1 MKSYLSKLSFTA
13 MLFVIFIACDSGSKN
28 AAGTGDFSGYIM
40 EEIAGSSYTQA
51 ILKDAEGKLLE
62 EGPVLNGQRNGTWIK
77 YAEDGRIQLLSSYRD
92 GLLNGPV
99 LRFSNRGQI
108 EEKTFYKDNLYHGPR
123 VTYKFGRPQQEMNYF
138 ENELDGMK
146 RKYQNNGKIQEEVEY
161 SRGVQDGIYRFYD
174 DQGNMTLDYLYKNG
188 EKVSGGIV
196 EPPVKEGE
204 N

>member
-1 MKSYLSKLSFTA
+1 
-13 MLFVIFIACDSGSKN
+13 
-28 AAGTGDFSGYIM
+28 
-40 EEIAGSSYTQA
+40 
-51 ILKDAEGKLLE
+51 
-62 EGPVLNGQRNGTWIK
+62 
-77 YAEDGRIQLLSSYRD
+77 
-92 GLLNGPV
+92 
-99 LRFSNRGQI
+99 
-108 EEKTFYKDNLYHGPR
+108 
-123 VTYKFGRPQQEMNYF
+123 MNYF

>member
-1 MKSYLSKLSFTA
+1 MKSYLSKLSFSA
-13 MLFVIFIACDSGSKN
+13 MLFVTFVACNSGPKN
-28 AAGTGDFSGYIM
+28 AAGVGDFSGYVM
-40 EEIAGSSYTQA
+40 EEIDGSSYSNA
-51 ILKDAEGKLLE
+51 ILKDGEGKLLE
-62 EGPVLNGQRNGTWIK
+62 EGPVLNGNRNGTWIK
-77 YAEDGRIQLLSSYRD
+77 YADDGRIQLLSSYRD

-123 VTYKFGRPQQEMNYF
+123 VTYRFGRPQQEMNYF

-146 RKYQNNGKIQEEVEY
+146 RTYQNNGKVQEEVEY
-161 SRGVQDGIYRFYD
+161 NMGVQDGIYRFYD

-196 EPPVKEGE
+196 TPPVNEGE